1 MAKNINQTKNKRTIM
16 NANFAC
22 EKVQEIKKF
31 YRSLIWFFVVSA
43 FIIIKNFVKII
54 ELEQPRY
61 IGLSIIAIWAIL
73 LSVRAVKLFVFN
85 LEWENKIYEEELKK
99 SKKGN
104 YF

>member
-1 MAKNINQTKNKRTIM
+1 M
-16 NANFAC
+16 NANFAY

-31 YRSLIWFFVVSA
+31 YRSLIWFIVVSA

-73 LSVRAVKLFVFN
+73 LCVRAVKLFVFN
-85 LEWENKIYEEELKK
+85 SEWENKIYEEELKK